1 MADGLIAAAIGGF
14 GKALSSIGE
23 MEAKKQ
29 NEAKLRRELM
39 DMESEERL
47 RLDEI
52 MFERK
57 MKRLPQEATATAEA
71 NVTAEAA
78 GYAAAEKL
86 NLPTIR
92 AKTEVGKKTAQYAAE
107 DEAGLTTIEAKRDAE
122 KLKAG
127 ITAKSEAGLPEAQG
141 AYAAREKIEA
151 RLAELNLSALK
162 NLSALEAK
170 AKYDALIADID
181 AAEKSNIDVRE
192 ARRKANA
199 ILADI
204 NAKKEAGVPK
214 AEADAAADKRVQ
226 EIKSLEEKGVYKV
239 EAQGAANKRLEE
251 IRAVT
256 EKGLI
261 QEEAALLARQE
272 LAKVQAM
279 TAQGVPEAKA
289 KLLAAEW
296 KAGKTQRDEAAAE
309 QTQQKI
315 NSEIETA
322 RKLAGDKNFLKDVA
336 KIDIAKGAG
345 ERYNALYRE
354 NLRDSS
360 EKKERSRNT
369 IEMERQIK
377 ETNNE
382 IGRIIGI
389 GDPKK
394 IPDELSFLESQA
406 SKGDAKAID
415 KLKKVKPL
423 LDELT
428 NLSRDLRSYKRGG
441 TNTSAGEATYKKG
454 EERTL
459 SDGPNKGKTVVWD
472 GTKWNLK

>member
-52 MFERK
+52 TFGREMARAPIRAK
-57 MKRLPQEATATAEA
+57 TTAEA
-71 NVTAEAA
+71 NVLGEAA
-78 GYAAAEKL
+78 GYAAAEKA

-92 AKTEVGKKTAQYAAE
+92 AKAEVGKKTAQYAAE
-107 DEAGLTTIEAKRDAE
+107 DEAGLTTIEAKREAE

-214 AEADAAADKRVQ
+214 AEAGYTAD
-226 EIKSLEEKGVYKV
+226 
-239 EAQGAANKRLEE
+239 KRLEE
-251 IRAVT
+251 IRATT
-256 EKGLI
+256 EKNLI
-261 QEEAALLARQE
+261 QEEAALLAKQE

-322 RKLAGDKNFLKDVA
+322 RKLAGDKNYLKDVA

>member
-1 MADGLIAAAIGGF
+1 MAQGLIAAALSGF
-14 GKALSSIGE
+14 GKALSSVGE

-29 NEAKLRRELM
+29 NEAKLRKELM
-39 DMESEERL
+39 DMESTERL

-52 MFERK
+52 TFKREMERAPIRAK
-57 MKRLPQEATATAEA
+57 TTAEA
-71 NVTAEAA
+71 NVFGENAGLDAASKSGLPAKRAEAKVT
-78 GYAAAEKL
+78 EKVE
-86 NLPTIR
+86 T
-92 AKTEVGKKTAQYAAE
+92 YAAE
-107 DEAGLTTIEAKRDAE
+107 DKAGLTAIEAKRDAE
-122 KLKAG
+122 KLKTAL
-127 ITAKSEAGLPEAQG
+127 TAKSEAGLPEAQG

-214 AEADAAADKRVQ
+214 AEAGYTADKRV
-226 EIKSLEEKGVYKV
+226 EDAKSLQEKGVYKV
-239 EAQGAANKRLEE
+239 EAQGAASKRLEE

-279 TAQGVPEAKA
+279 IAQGVPEAKA

-322 RKLAGDKNFLKDVA
+322 RKLANDKNYLKDVV

-360 EKKERSRNT
+360 QKKERDRNT

-406 SKGDAKAID
+406 SKNDAKAID

-428 NLSRDLRSYKRGG
+428 NLSRELRTYKRGG